1 MSGAWCWVGRR
12 RLAWGADVPW
22 ASHHEGLSANCWCF
36 LFKPKSSC
44 SQSLLG
50 VKRVSTLYLCCT
62 SLLTFISRDFQASSC
77 CLCLASHTHHPTA
90 PKRVA
95 VLELA
100 LHQPHDKCSRV
111 SSRPGCQAA

>member
-1 MSGAWCWVGRR
+1 MGRQG
-12 RLAWGADVPW
+12 LAWATDVPW
-22 ASHHEGLSANCWCF
+22 ASHREGLSANCWCF

-50 VKRVSTLYLCCT
+50 VKRVSTLYLCRA

-77 CLCLASHTHHPTA
+77 CLCLAFRIAHRPTA

-95 VLELA
+95 MLEPA
-100 LHQPHDKCSRV
+100 LRQPRGKCSHV
-111 SSRPGCQAA
+111 SSRPGCQTA